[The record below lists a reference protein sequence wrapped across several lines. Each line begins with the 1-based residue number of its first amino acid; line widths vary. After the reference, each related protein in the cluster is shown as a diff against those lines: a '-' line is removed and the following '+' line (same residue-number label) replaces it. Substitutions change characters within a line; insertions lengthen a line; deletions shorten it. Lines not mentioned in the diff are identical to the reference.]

1 MVSDGQSLLM
11 LVETLDGNLSL
22 GMRQL
27 NGVYTQCYNRR
38 HRRPGHVFQGRYKS
52 ILVDKDSYLLELCRY
67 VVLNP
72 VRAKM
77 VEYPEDYKWSSFRM
91 TAGHVPRKPLLET
104 DWLLAQFGNT
114 LGQARS
120 EYVRFVYAGIDI
132 PSPWEF
138 LKGQCIL
145 GGESYV
151 QKIEPAL
158 KDKSLIEEVP
168 RRERLAYRPGLEEI
182 LSVREIADKRKRN
195 RAIVIAH
202 REFGYTLTEIGNHIG
217 LHYSTISTIIRVF
230 QMRKPIKNISAIF
243 PSPSHNITIIAILAL
258 PNILPTTILRLQIMT
273 RFHQK
278 FLALLFPNP
287 STFFVSLF

>member
-1 MVSDGQSLLM
+1 MARPLRIEFPGAIYHLTSRGNARQEIFANDHDRERFLNILGDVVDRYNWLCHAWCLM
-11 LVETLDGNLSL
+11 DNHYHLLVETLDGNLSL

-38 HRRPGHVFQGRYKS
+38 HRRPGHGFQGRYKS

-202 REFGYTLTEIGNHIG
+202 REFGYTLTAIGKHLG
-217 LHYSTISTIIRVF
+217 LHYSA
-230 QMRKPIKNISAIF
+230 ISAIIRKK
-243 PSPSHNITIIAILAL
+243 S
-258 PNILPTTILRLQIMT
+258 
-273 RFHQK
+273 
-278 FLALLFPNP
+278 
-287 STFFVSLF
+287 

>member
-1 MVSDGQSLLM
+1 
-11 LVETLDGNLSL
+11 
-22 GMRQL
+22 
-27 NGVYTQCYNRR
+27 
-38 HRRPGHVFQGRYKS
+38 
-52 ILVDKDSYLLELCRY
+52 
-67 VVLNP
+67 
-72 VRAKM
+72 
-77 VEYPEDYKWSSFRM
+77 M

-202 REFGYTLTEIGNHIG
+202 REFGYTLTAIGKHLG
-217 LHYSTISTIIRVF
+217 LHYSTISAIIR
-230 QMRKPIKNISAIF
+230 KKS
-243 PSPSHNITIIAILAL
+243 
-258 PNILPTTILRLQIMT
+258 
-273 RFHQK
+273 
-278 FLALLFPNP
+278 
-287 STFFVSLF
+287 